1 MSAAP
6 RPAVIRKYANRR
18 LYDTANGRFV
28 TFADLQEMVRR
39 GEDFVVREAKTER
52 DITAWVLAQIVAEE
66 AGRGNHLLSLGSLRR
81 LLRFYHE
88 GLGEQL
94 SAHLEGS
101 MELFAA
107 NQRDLLRG
115 LSNPF
120 DPAGALAAFRDL
132 GERNA
137 EHLTRLF
144 RPAAGGSRGS
154 SVGPEA
160 VRGEGAAG
168 GGGAVEGGDGAESAV
183 GSGSTTPGAIPS
195 ESAPPRPSPTERG
208 TEPVSPSGEDVQAL
222 RAQLLDLHRRLDA
235 IERQQNE

>member
-18 LYDTANGRFV
+18 LYNTASGRFV
-28 TFADLQEMVRR
+28 TFADLHEMVRR

-66 AGRGNHLLSLGSLRR
+66 AGKGNNLLSLHYLRR
-81 LLRFYHE
+81 LLHFYHE
-88 GLGEQL
+88 GVGEQL
-94 SAHLEGS
+94 SAYLESS

-120 DPAGALAAFRDL
+120 DPAGALAAFREL

-144 RPAAGGSRGS
+144 RPAAGGGRGTAPPP
-154 SVGPEA
+154 GDARDDEA
-160 VRGEGAAG
+160 GRGEGIKGDEAPAG
-168 GGGAVEGGDGAESAV
+168 
-183 GSGSTTPGAIPS
+183 PGATPS
-195 ESAPPRPSPTERG
+195 GATPPASAPPRPSATERE
-208 TEPVSPSGEDVQAL
+208 TEPADPSGEDIQAL

-235 IERQQNE
+235 IERQRDG

>member
-18 LYDTANGRFV
+18 LYNTASGRFV
-28 TFADLQEMVRR
+28 TFADLREMVRR

-52 DITAWVLAQIVAEE
+52 DITTWVLAQIVAEE
-66 AGRGNHLLSLGSLRR
+66 AGKGNNLLSLHYLRR
-81 LLRFYHE
+81 LLHFYHE
-88 GLGEQL
+88 GVGEQL
-94 SAHLEGS
+94 SAYLENS

-120 DPAGALAAFRDL
+120 DPAGAIAAFRDL

-144 RPAAGGSRGS
+144 RPATEGSRGTAAAP
-154 SVGPEA
+154 GDA
-160 VRGEGAAG
+160 RDDGAGGGEGARGGEAPVEAG
-168 GGGAVEGGDGAESAV
+168 SA
-183 GSGSTTPGAIPS
+183 SS
-195 ESAPPRPSPTERG
+195 EPAPPAPAPPPPSAAERETG
-208 TEPVSPSGEDVQAL
+208 PADPSGEDIQAL

-235 IERQQNE
+235 IERQRDS